1 MSNDELLAR
10 AHETLKALL
19 REVECDHEA
28 DICYCG
34 DFHTLALLEKEV
46 HKKIALMDLNAA
58 TLRTVFLEAIVKESF
73 VYPSGDFFENIPTGE
88 LTVELNGRRVSVV
101 PTLDITEETDP
112 AMLEQLGSV
121 ERAFVV
127 APLKDAYHD
136 ALYGLLV
143 DNGHF
148 DDRLFDLYG
157 DAVGRALN
165 TYNAALDWTWDSRYL
180 MDRVSLICDAIK
192 NVDKDIEDAR
202 RCHNS

>member
-19 REVECDHEA
+19 REVECDHDA
-28 DICYCG
+28 AICYCE
-34 DFHTLALLEKEV
+34 DFHTLDLLKKEV
-46 HKKIALMDLNAA
+46 HKKISFMDLTTIA
-58 TLRTVFLEAIVKESF
+58 LKGVLLEAIVKESF
-73 VYPSGDFFENIPTGE
+73 VYPSGDFLENIPTGE

-101 PTLDITEETDP
+101 SILDTSEETDP
-112 AMLEQLGSV
+112 AVLEQLGSV

-127 APLKDAYHD
+127 APLKEAYRD

-143 DNGHF
+143 GNGYF

-165 TYNAALDWTWDSRYL
+165 AYNEALDWTWESRYL
-180 MDRVSLICDAIK
+180 NDRAALICDAIK

-202 RCHNS
+202 RYHNS